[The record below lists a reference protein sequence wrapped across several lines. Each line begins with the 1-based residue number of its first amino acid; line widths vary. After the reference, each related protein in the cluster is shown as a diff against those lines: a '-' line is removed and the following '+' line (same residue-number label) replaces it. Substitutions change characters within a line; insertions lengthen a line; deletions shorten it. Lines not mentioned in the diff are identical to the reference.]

1 MQAFSKP
8 VQPPSGA
15 QPSLSLAQTHY
26 ENFPVAS
33 LLLPAH
39 LRHAVTVIYQFA
51 READDIADE
60 GHASEAE
67 RLQALQV
74 YEDELQLIQAYIQPS
89 LPLFM
94 ALQQVVRA
102 HKLDVQLLLDLIDA
116 FKQDVV
122 KTRYA
127 NIDEVLDYCR
137 RSANPVG
144 RLMLQL
150 YGSDTPQHRLWSDQI
165 CSALQLINFYQDIA
179 IDLQKHGQTGR
190 VYLCQDEM
198 QAAGISEQDLRQQ
211 RLDASWEVFF
221 LHNVMRAEDLL
232 LAGKPLG
239 RALPGRIGFELR
251 MMIAGGERILHK
263 LKSCRGDI
271 YHHRPTLKA
280 YDWLLI
286 LLKALFKQ

>member
-8 VQPPSGA
+8 AQP
-15 QPSLSLAQTHY
+15 QPSLTLAHTHY

-33 LLLPAH
+33 LLLPAP

-60 GHASEAE
+60 GQASETA

-74 YEDELQLIQAYIQPS
+74 YEDELLLIQAYIQPAM
-89 LPLFM
+89 PLFH
-94 ALQQVVRA
+94 ALQTVIRSHQ
-102 HKLDVQLLLDLIDA
+102 LDVQLLIDLIDA

-122 KTRYA
+122 KTRYR
-127 NIDEVLDYCR
+127 NFDEVLDYCR

-150 YGSDTPQHRLWSDQI
+150 YGSDTAQHREWSDHI
-165 CSALQLINFYQDIA
+165 CTALQLINFYQDIA
-179 IDLQKHGQTGR
+179 LDLQKHGEAGR
-190 VYLCQDEM
+190 IYLSQEEM
-198 QAAGISEQDLRQQ
+198 HVAGISEQDLRSQ
-211 RLDASWEVFF
+211 RLDSGWQQFF
-221 LHNVMRAEDLL
+221 LTQVLRAERLL
-232 LAGKPLG
+232 KSGKPLG

-251 MMIAGGERILHK
+251 MMIAGGERIAHK

-280 YDWLLI
+280 YDWPLI

>member
-8 VQPPSGA
+8 ASSQASFT
-15 QPSLSLAQTHY
+15 LAKTHY

-33 LLLPAH
+33 LLLPAR

-60 GHASEAE
+60 GHATEAE
-67 RLQALQV
+67 RLHALQAFE
-74 YEDELQLIQAYIQPS
+74 EDLLLIQAYIQPS
-89 LPLFM
+89 QPLFI
-94 ALQQVVRA
+94 ALQQVVRT
-102 HKLDVQLLLDLIDA
+102 HKLDVQLLLDLVDA

-127 NIDEVLDYCR
+127 NFDEVLDYCR

-150 YGSDTPQHRLWSDQI
+150 YGSDTPQHRQWSDQI
-165 CSALQLINFYQDIA
+165 CTALQLINFYQDIA

-190 VYLCQDEM
+190 IYLSQDEM

-211 RLDASWEVFF
+211 RVDAPWQAFF
-221 LHNVMRAEDLL
+221 VHNVLRAERML

>member
-8 VQPPSGA
+8 VPP
-15 QPSLSLAQTHY
+15 QPSLTLAHTHY

-60 GHASEAE
+60 GQASEAE
-67 RLQALQV
+67 RLQALQA
-74 YEDELQLIQAYIQPS
+74 YEDELLLIQAYIQPS
-89 LPLFM
+89 MPLFH
-94 ALQQVVRA
+94 ALQAVIRSHQ
-102 HKLDVQLLLDLIDA
+102 LDVQLLLDLIAA

-122 KTRYA
+122 KTRYSHF
-127 NIDEVLDYCR
+127 DEVLDYCR

-150 YGSDTPQHRLWSDQI
+150 YGRDTAQYREWSDQI
-165 CSALQLINFYQDIA
+165 CTALQLINFYQDIA
-179 IDLQKHGQTGR
+179 LDLQKHGEVGR
-190 VYLCQDEM
+190 IYLSQEEM
-198 QAAGISEQDLRQQ
+198 RVAGISEQDLRSQ
-211 RLDASWEVFF
+211 RLDSGWQQFF
-221 LHNVMRAEDLL
+221 LTQVLRAERLL
-232 LAGKPLG
+232 KSGKPLG
-239 RALPGRIGFELR
+239 KALPGRIGFELR
-251 MMIAGGERILHK
+251 MMIAGGERIAHK

-280 YDWLLI
+280 YDWPLI

>member
-8 VQPPSGA
+8 A
-15 QPSLSLAQTHY
+15 QSQASLTLAKTHY

-60 GHASEAE
+60 GDASEAQ
-67 RLQALQV
+67 RLQALQT
-74 YEDELQLIQAYIQPS
+74 YEDELLLIQAYIRPS
-89 LPLFM
+89 QPLFLE
-94 ALQQVVRA
+94 LQQVIRT
-102 HKLDVQLLLDLIDA
+102 HKLDVGLLLDLIQA

-122 KTRYA
+122 KTRYG
-127 NIDEVLDYCR
+127 NFDEVLDYCR

-150 YGSDTPQHRLWSDQI
+150 YGSDTPQHRFWSDQI
-165 CSALQLINFYQDIA
+165 CTALQLINFYQDIA
-179 IDLQKHGQTGR
+179 IDLKKHGATGR
-190 VYLCQDEM
+190 IYLSQDEM
-198 QAAGISEQDLRQQ
+198 QAAGISEQDLRLQ
-211 RLDASWEVFF
+211 RLDNAWETFF
-221 LHNVMRAEDLL
+221 MHNVQRAERMLL
-232 LAGKPLG
+232 SGKPLG

-251 MMIAGGERILHK
+251 MMIAGGERILHQ

>member
-8 VQPPSGA
+8 A
-15 QPSLSLAQTHY
+15 QPQDSLTLAHTHY

-60 GHASEAE
+60 GDASEAD
-67 RLQALQV
+67 RLRALQT
-74 YEDELQLIQAYIQPS
+74 YEDELLLIQAYIQPS
-89 LPLFM
+89 QPLFL
-94 ALQQVVRA
+94 ALQQVVKA
-102 HKLDVQLLLDLIDA
+102 HRLDVQLLLDLIHA

-127 NIDEVLDYCR
+127 SFDEVLDYCR
-137 RSANPVG
+137 YSANPVG

-150 YGSDTPQHRLWSDQI
+150 YGSDTAQHQLWSDQI
-165 CSALQLINFYQDIA
+165 CTALQLINFYQDIA

-190 VYLCQDEM
+190 IYLSQDEM

-211 RLDASWEVFF
+211 RVDAPWQAFF
-221 LHNVMRAEDLL
+221 MRNVLRAERIL

-280 YDWLLI
+280 YDWPLI

>member
-8 VQPPSGA
+8 A
-15 QPSLSLAQTHY
+15 QPLPSLTLAKTHY

-33 LLLPAH
+33 LLLPSH

-60 GHASEAE
+60 GEASEAD
-67 RLQALQV
+67 RLLALQK
-74 YEDELQLIQAYIQPS
+74 YEDELLLIQAYIQPS
-89 LPLFM
+89 APLFL
-94 ALQQVVRA
+94 ALQQVVKS
-102 HKLDVQLLLDLIDA
+102 HHLDVQLLLDLVAA

-122 KTRYA
+122 KTRYEDF
-127 NIDEVLDYCR
+127 DEVLDYCR
-137 RSANPVG
+137 YSANPVG

-150 YGSDTPQHRLWSDQI
+150 YNKDTVQYRLWSDQI

-179 IDLQKHGQTGR
+179 VDLQKHGEIGR
-190 VYLCQDEM
+190 IYLSQHEM
-198 QAAGISEQDLRQQ
+198 QAAGITEQDLRQH
-211 RLDASWEVFF
+211 RVDAKWQAFF
-221 LHNVMRAEDLL
+221 MHNVLRAERMLL
-232 LAGKPLG
+232 TGKPLG

-271 YHHRPTLKA
+271 YQHRPTLKA
-280 YDWLLI
+280 YDWPLI
-286 LLKALFKQ
+286 LLKALFKR

>member
-8 VQPPSGA
+8 A
-15 QPSLSLAQTHY
+15 QPQASLTLAHTHY

-33 LLLPAH
+33 LLLPPH

-60 GHASEAE
+60 GDASEAD
-67 RLQALQV
+67 RLRALQT
-74 YEDELQLIQAYIQPS
+74 YEDELLLIQAYIQPS
-89 LPLFM
+89 QPLFL
-94 ALQQVVRA
+94 ALQQVIKTHR
-102 HKLDVQLLLDLIDA
+102 LDVQLLLSLIHA

-127 NIDEVLDYCR
+127 SFDEVLDYCR
-137 RSANPVG
+137 YSANPVG

-150 YGSDTPQHRLWSDQI
+150 YGSDTAQHQLWSDQI
-165 CSALQLINFYQDIA
+165 CTALQLINFYQDIA
-179 IDLQKHGQTGR
+179 LDLQKHGQTGR
-190 VYLCQDEM
+190 IYLSQDEM

-211 RLDASWEVFF
+211 RVDAPWQVFF
-221 LHNVMRAEDLL
+221 MHNVLRAECML

-280 YDWLLI
+280 YDWPLI

>member
-8 VQPPSGA
+8 AETS
-15 QPSLSLAQTHY
+15 PSLTLAHTHY

-33 LLLPAH
+33 LLLPSH

-60 GHASEAE
+60 GDATEATRLHA
-67 RLQALQV
+67 LQA
-74 YEDELQLIQAYIQPS
+74 YEDELLLMQAYIQPS
-89 LPLFM
+89 KPLFI
-94 ALQQVVRA
+94 ALQHVVKT
-102 HKLDVQLLLDLIDA
+102 HKLDVQLLLDLINA

-127 NIDEVLDYCR
+127 TFDEVLDYCR

-150 YGSDTPQHRLWSDQI
+150 YGSDTPQHRVWSDQI
-165 CSALQLINFYQDIA
+165 CSALQLINFYQDIST
-179 IDLQKHGQTGR
+179 DLEKHGAVGR
-190 VYLCQDEM
+190 IYLCQDEM

-211 RLDASWEVFF
+211 RLDATWEVFF

>member
-8 VQPPSGA
+8 AEPQA
-15 QPSLSLAQTHY
+15 SLTLAHTHY

-33 LLLPAH
+33 LLLPAR

-60 GHASEAE
+60 GDASEAQ
-67 RLQALQV
+67 RLQDLQA
-74 YEDELQLIQAYIQPS
+74 YEDELLLIQAYIRPS
-89 LPLFM
+89 QALFIE
-94 ALQQVVRA
+94 LQQVIKT
-102 HKLDVQLLLDLIDA
+102 HQLDVQLLLDLIHA

-127 NIDEVLDYCR
+127 NFDEVLDYCR
-137 RSANPVG
+137 YSANPVG

-150 YGSDTPQHRLWSDQI
+150 YGSDTAQHRMWSDQI
-165 CSALQLINFYQDIA
+165 CTALQLINFYQDIA
-179 IDLQKHGQTGR
+179 TDLKKHGDVGR
-190 VYLCQDEM
+190 IYLSQDEM

-211 RLDASWEVFF
+211 RLDAAWQAFF
-221 LHNVMRAEDLL
+221 MHNVHRAAQLL
-232 LAGKPLG
+232 QSGKPLG
-239 RALPGRIGFELR
+239 PALPGRIGFELR

-263 LKSCRGDI
+263 LKHSRGDI
-271 YHHRPTLKA
+271 YHHRPTLKP
-280 YDWLLI
+280 YDWPII

>member
-8 VQPPSGA
+8 VTDTA
-15 QPSLSLAQTHY
+15 SLTLADTHY

-33 LLLPAH
+33 LLLPPH

-60 GHASEAE
+60 GDASEAE
-67 RLQALQV
+67 RLLALQG
-74 YEDELQLIQAYIQPS
+74 YEDELLLIQAYIQPEH
-89 LPLFM
+89 PLFKE
-94 ALQQVVRA
+94 LQNVVKT
-102 HKLDVQLLLDLIDA
+102 HKLQIQPLLDLISA

-127 NIDEVLDYCR
+127 NFEELLDYCR

-144 RLMLQL
+144 QLMLQL
-150 YGSDTPQHRLWSDQI
+150 YASDTPQNRLWSDQI

-179 IDLQKHGQTGR
+179 TDLQKHGKTGR
-190 VYLCQDEM
+190 IYLCQDEM
-198 QAAGISEQDLRQQ
+198 QAAGITEQDLRNQ
-211 RLDASWEVFF
+211 RLDAAWQAFF
-221 LHNVMRAEDLL
+221 LYNIERAERML

-239 RALPGRIGFELR
+239 RRLPGRIGLELR
-251 MMIAGGERILHK
+251 MIVASGERIIYK
-263 LKSCRGDI
+263 LKRCRGDI
-271 YHHRPTLKA
+271 YHQRPTLNA
-280 YDWLLI
+280 FDWPII

>member
-8 VQPPSGA
+8 AEPQA
-15 QPSLSLAQTHY
+15 SLTLAQTHY

-33 LLLPAH
+33 LLLPPH

-60 GHASEAE
+60 GNASEAQ
-67 RLQALQV
+67 RLQALQA
-74 YEDELQLIQAYIQPS
+74 YEDELLLIQAYIRPS
-89 LPLFM
+89 QPLFVE
-94 ALQQVVRA
+94 LQQVIKS
-102 HKLDVQLLLDLIDA
+102 HHLDVQWLLDLINA

-127 NIDEVLDYCR
+127 SFEEVLDYCR
-137 RSANPVG
+137 YSANPVG

-165 CSALQLINFYQDIA
+165 CTALQLINFYQDIA
-179 IDLQKHGQTGR
+179 IDLKKHGDIGR
-190 VYLCQDEM
+190 IYLSLDEM
-198 QAAGISEQDLRQQ
+198 QAAGITEQDLRQQ
-211 RLDASWEVFF
+211 RLDPAWEAFF
-221 LHNVMRAEDLL
+221 MHNVHRAGQLL
-232 LAGKPLG
+232 RSGKPLG

-263 LKSCRGDI
+263 LKHSRGDI

-280 YDWLLI
+280 HDWLII

>member
-8 VQPPSGA
+8 AEPQA
-15 QPSLSLAQTHY
+15 SLTLAQTHY

-33 LLLPAH
+33 LLLPPH

-60 GHASEAE
+60 GDASEAQ
-67 RLQALQV
+67 RLQALQA
-74 YEDELQLIQAYIQPS
+74 YEDELLLIQAYIRPS
-89 LPLFM
+89 QPLFLE
-94 ALQQVVRA
+94 LQQVIKTHR
-102 HKLDVQLLLDLIDA
+102 LDVQWLLDLIHA

-127 NIDEVLDYCR
+127 SFEEVLDYCR
-137 RSANPVG
+137 YSANPVG

-165 CSALQLINFYQDIA
+165 CTALQLINFYQDIA
-179 IDLQKHGQTGR
+179 IDLKKHGDVGR
-190 VYLCQDEM
+190 IYLSQDEM
-198 QAAGISEQDLRQQ
+198 QAAGMSEQDLRQQ
-211 RLDASWEVFF
+211 RLDPAWEAFF
-221 LHNVMRAEDLL
+221 MHNVDRAGQLL
-232 LAGKPLG
+232 RSGKPIG

-263 LKSCRGDI
+263 LKHCRGDI

-280 YDWLLI
+280 HDWLII

>member
-8 VQPPSGA
+8 A
-15 QPSLSLAQTHY
+15 QPQDSLTLAHTHY

-60 GHASEAE
+60 GDASEAD
-67 RLQALQV
+67 RLRALQT
-74 YEDELQLIQAYIQPS
+74 YEDELLLIQAYIQPS
-89 LPLFM
+89 QPLFL
-94 ALQQVVRA
+94 ALQQVIKR
-102 HKLDVQLLLDLIDA
+102 HRLDVQLLLDLINA

-127 NIDEVLDYCR
+127 SFDEVLDYCR
-137 RSANPVG
+137 YSANPVG

-150 YGSDTPQHRLWSDQI
+150 YGSDTTRHQLWSDQI
-165 CSALQLINFYQDIA
+165 CTALQLINFYQDIA
-179 IDLQKHGQTGR
+179 IDLQKHDQTGR
-190 VYLCQDEM
+190 IYLSQDEM

-211 RLDASWEVFF
+211 RVDAPWQIFF
-221 LHNVMRAEDLL
+221 MHNVLRAERML

-280 YDWLLI
+280 YDWPLI

>member
-8 VQPPSGA
+8 AEPT
-15 QPSLSLAQTHY
+15 PSLTLAHTHY

-60 GHASEAE
+60 GNATQAA
-67 RLQALQV
+67 RLQALQT
-74 YEDELQLIQAYIQPS
+74 YEDELLLIQAYIQPS
-89 LPLFM
+89 QPLLIT
-94 ALQQVVRA
+94 LQQVVKTHR
-102 HKLDVQLLLDLIDA
+102 LDVQSLLDLINA

-127 NIDEVLDYCR
+127 TFNEVLDYCR

-165 CSALQLINFYQDIA
+165 CTALQLINFYQDIA
-179 IDLQKHGQTGR
+179 IDLQKHGEIGR
-190 VYLCQDEM
+190 IYLSQDEM
-198 QAAGISEQDLRQQ
+198 QSAGISERDLRQQ
-211 RLDASWEVFF
+211 RLDATWEMFF
-221 LHNVMRAEDLL
+221 LHNVMRAEELL